1 MNTNRDKLV
10 LRRQSIRTLTAD
22 ELRFAQG
29 GDGNRTI
36 TSSPTTN
43 RTTIYTGTCIPTKP
57 TTQTRT
63 QAPTKA

>member
-29 GDGNRTI
+29 GDAPRTI

-57 TTQTRT
+57 TTQTTSQT
-63 QAPTKA
+63 QTKA